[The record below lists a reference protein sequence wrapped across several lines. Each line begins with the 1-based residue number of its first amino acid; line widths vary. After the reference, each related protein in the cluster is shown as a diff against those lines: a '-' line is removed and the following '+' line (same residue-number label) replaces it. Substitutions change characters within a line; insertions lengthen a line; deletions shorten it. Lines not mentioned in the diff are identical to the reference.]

1 MRAKVCQ
8 LIVCLWPKH
17 FNEVQSNS
25 WTRKMI
31 LRKNIFYI
39 PRVISGTCMMLI
51 LPSSVPAMIWFSS
64 KNLTTLT
71 AACNLKWFKMF
82 LPLKSI
88 NLTAPDSPP
97 VTTTLPKVPTSSSFI
112 SLVSVHRILRLD
124 SVISTVLTLS
134 DSSITGSKVFCFP
147 QLHKRNVPSLKKKI
161 SKILSPW
168 NYKKQFLKNSLA
180 YWNNIHSSVN
190 NRSLCHCC
198 WMTSQSNWTGS
209 IFSWP
214 NLKSHIGT
222 RCQSDYSRRK

>member
-1 MRAKVCQ
+1 MPFQDLTKSVSRIMKIVHMVCPRKLKRSLYVAAQ
-8 LIVCLWPKH
+8 FCHFLAGKAPLTPQYLLIVYKKYLC
-17 FNEVQSNS
+17 
-25 WTRKMI
+25 
-31 LRKNIFYI
+31 I

-97 VTTTLPKVPTSSSFI
+97 VTTSLPKVPTSSSFI

-147 QLHKRNVPSLKKKI
+147 QLHKRNVPSLKK
-161 SKILSPW
+161 
-168 NYKKQFLKNSLA
+168 Q
-180 YWNNIHSSVN
+180 
-190 NRSLCHCC
+190 
-198 WMTSQSNWTGS
+198 
-209 IFSWP
+209 
-214 NLKSHIGT
+214 
-222 RCQSDYSRRK
+222 